1 MFGAA
6 PQVLSWKNLTYT
18 VDTKTPPQRKPGA
31 SCANFFAC
39 STKSQKTVLK
49 VLQTQLT
56 SMANVPQNV
65 SGYVRPGQFLA
76 IMGPSGSGKTTLLN
90 LLAQRVRDG
99 KITGDIHL
107 NGQPVPK
114 KAFKV
119 ISAYV
124 QQDDLL
130 FANLTVKE
138 TLDFTASLKMSKVRF
153 T

>member
-1 MFGAA
+1 
-6 PQVLSWKNLTYT
+6 
-18 VDTKTPPQRKPGA
+18 
-31 SCANFFAC
+31 
-39 STKSQKTVLK
+39 
-49 VLQTQLT
+49 
-56 SMANVPQNV
+56 MANVPQNV

-138 TLDFTASLKMSKVRF
+138 TLDFTASLKMSKVRHLDRSLSVQIVF
-153 T
+153 CAAMPVCRVSCVSSGARS